1 MKMKK
6 VIYQFQVNQSEILGT
21 FETLQENYKSNKL
34 ISTEKVT
41 MICYKYN
48 GYFFTTTIELFQI
61 FINNI

>member
-1 MKMKK
+1 M
-6 VIYQFQVNQSEILGT
+6 EILGT